1 MDSSPNPISP
11 DSTRPDTRSNTRSIA
26 CSIAGFCLKSINKRF
41 LRICSVLIVLFVIF
55 NPYRSAYYSYLLLA
69 AAFWG
74 LQYDTTDILW
84 KRFLWTGAPLLLFP
98 ILMWQYF
105 PPLWNEI
112 VYWQLGTKAHVLDL
126 NNLFKILPGNDGSLF
141 RIVQTPW
148 LTEFFRWIYANGF
161 TLPVLIPVIR
171 SFFARD
177 SLKMIQYCLSAH
189 VLQFL
194 LIFPF
199 YLTISVKEVWYVLG
213 HPDGMARMLSAAD
226 AAVVVV
232 NCFPSMHTS
241 VAFAML
247 LLAWRE
253 KDRLFRWIW
262 SLFCLAVIYS
272 TLYLE
277 IHWVIDV
284 FAGILLAIVSVK
296 LGDWIINLI
305 GNKWGIKGYS
315 KDKNEDKSLAA

>member
-1 MDSSPNPISP
+1 MDSISNPATNKISNSITNP
-11 DSTRPDTRSNTRSIA
+11 IA
-26 CSIAGFCLKSINKRF
+26 CSLAGLYRKIISKHFM
-41 LRICSVLIVLFVIF
+41 RITSVLIILFVSF
-55 NPYRSAYYSYLLLA
+55 NPYRSYYYSYLLLA
-69 AAFWG
+69 AALWG
-74 LQYDTTDILW
+74 LQHDTTNVLW
-84 KRFLWTGAPLLLFP
+84 KRFIWIGGPLLLFP

-105 PPLWNEI
+105 PPIWNEI
-112 VYWQLGTKAHVLDL
+112 VYWQLGTKAHILDL
-126 NNLFKILPGNDGSLF
+126 NNLFKMLPGNDGSIF
-141 RIVQTPW
+141 RIWQTPW
-148 LTEFFRWIYANGF
+148 LTGFFRWIYANGF

-177 SLKMIQYCLSAH
+177 SLKMIQYSLSAH

-213 HPDGMARMLSAAD
+213 HPDGMARMLSASD

-247 LLAWRE
+247 LLALRE
-253 KDRLFRWIW
+253 KDRLFRWIF
-262 SLFCLAVIYS
+262 SLFCLSIIYS

-284 FAGILLAIVSVK
+284 IAGIILAIVTVK
-296 LGDWIINLI
+296 LGDWIIKNI
-305 GNKWGIKGYS
+305 AGKWGLKGHF
-315 KDKNEDKSLAA
+315 KDKNTEESLAA